1 MAPAK
6 RRHAN
11 PAAKET
17 TMDPRQLE
25 TIQNH
30 PDFIRLTSKRARLG
44 WSLTLVMLAIYF
56 GFILLLAFSPAT
68 LGTPFG
74 GGVMTVGIPVG
85 VAIIVSAIVLTGVY
99 VYRANRELDPLN
111 ERVRKECKA

>member
-1 MAPAK
+1 
-6 RRHAN
+6 
-11 PAAKET
+11 
-17 TMDPRQLE
+17 MDARQLE

-30 PDFIRLTSKRARLG
+30 PDFIRLTSGRARLG

-74 GGVMTVGIPVG
+74 AGVMTVGIPMG
-85 VAIIVSAIVLTGVY
+85 VAVIVSAVLLTGIY
-99 VYRANRELDPLN
+99 VHRANRDLDPLN
-111 ERVRKECKA
+111 ERVRKECQA